1 MLLARQL
8 VLNAQLEL
16 TVINQ
21 TQLHSSLALLAA
33 IAHLEHFIAPNF
45 YVLKELTLMEQEQP
59 NQQIVSI
66 AH

>member
-33 IAHLEHFIAPNF
+33 IVHLEHFIALNF
-45 YVLKELTLMEQEQP
+45 CALKELTLMEQEQP
-59 NQQIVSI
+59 NLLIASI